1 MTTRKYR
8 EWLKKSDFNYKRFCL
23 LAELLEQFL
32 LEHRLNDDKFTR
44 QVASKFEDVLS
55 KCDEIDYEDD
65 ATATAY
71 GILHFLNRYHR
82 FQLNFVKLIEHRF
95 LPARSYEM
103 DILDVGTGPGPA
115 LFAVSDAYT
124 SLKLFAEDSNIK
136 RLKNLKFKCDY
147 VERSNGFRQWL
158 HHLTEYVN
166 YFSEKQ
172 PNWEVPYHHGTFNDF
187 TGIEFNEISG
197 YWTTNWDGDYIFKK
211 RTIKHRFN
219 LIIFSNF
226 LTRLE
231 QVEEIKQE
239 LINSARYLRNK
250 GVLIIVGGI
259 GKHYPKIYNNIEEI
273 LTGEDYNTW
282 KFYANCKKL
291 KIRQNTLSFSYDDRF
306 GERIK
311 EFNKKI
317 IERFDE
323 YDAINWI
330 PGKAREIF
338 MDSIK
343 DEYSYQ
349 NKWNMHVFEK
359 FARIRNKKYAR
370 KKLIRESRT

>member
-8 EWLKKSDFNYKRFCL
+8 EWLRKSDFNYKRFCL

-32 LEHRLNDDKFTR
+32 LEHRLNNDKFTR
-44 QVASKFEDVLS
+44 LVASKFEDVLS

-82 FQLNFVKLIEHRF
+82 FQLNFVKLIECRF
-95 LPARSYEM
+95 LPTRSYEM

-172 PNWEVPYHHGTFNDF
+172 PNWKVPYHHGTFNDF
-187 TGIEFNEISG
+187 IGIEFNEISG
-197 YWTTNWDGDYIFKK
+197 HWTTNWDDDYIFKK
-211 RTIKHRFN
+211 QIINHRFN
-219 LIIFSNF
+219 LVVFSNF

-231 QVEEIKQE
+231 QVEEVKQE
-239 LINSARYLRNK
+239 LINSVRYLRNK

-259 GKHYPKIYNNIEEI
+259 SRHYSKIYDNIEEI
-273 LTGEDYNTW
+273 LTGEDYNTR

-291 KIRQNTLSFSYDDRF
+291 KMRQNILSFSYDDRF

-311 EFNKKI
+311 EFNKKM
-317 IERFDE
+317 IERIEE
-323 YDAINWI
+323 YDAMNCI
-330 PGKAREIF
+330 PEKARKMF
-338 MDSIK
+338 TNSIE
-343 DEYSYQ
+343 DEYSYK

-370 KKLIRESRT
+370 KK